1 MPATV
6 NSSLAKRTTDSDPRR
21 LAFKVLLAVETSGAF
36 ADAQLGRALNGARM
50 DPRDRR
56 LATLLVYGTLARQGT
71 LDFTLAAYSKRPL
84 ENVDPDLLVLARM
97 GLFQIAFLDR
107 VPAWAAVDSTVTL
120 ARSANRHGAGFVNAL
135 LRRASDHGLAP
146 VPTGREGLAVEL
158 SHPRW
163 LVDLW
168 IDELGE
174 EQASALMKANNQ
186 PAPTVVRALGDR
198 GRLVDELCERGIE
211 AHASVYAPQA
221 LVLPRAMDLPGLA
234 MAQGEASQL
243 AVVLLDPQAGQRV
256 LDACARPGGKSAYA
270 AQLSGTR
277 GRVVAVDPAAAAAA
291 SIGRTL
297 EAAGV
302 DNVDVVRSAIED
314 FKSEQLFD
322 RVLVDAPCSGL
333 GTLRQHPEVRW
344 RLDLRDIDDL
354 ARRQA
359 SILKAAAGLLKSG
372 GRLVY
377 STCTLSKGENDA
389 VVDAF
394 LAANPEFHQDP
405 AAPPAPLADVMDK
418 DGRMRSFPHT
428 HNMDGFFAVPILR
441 R

>member
-1 MPATV
+1 MG
-6 NSSLAKRTTDSDPRR
+6 KRAADNDPRR
-21 LAFKVLLAVETSGAF
+21 LAFKVLLAVETGGAF
-36 ADAQLGRALNGARM
+36 ADAQLGRALDGARM

-84 ENVDPDLLVLARM
+84 ENIDADLRVLARM

-120 ARSANRHGAGFVNAL
+120 ARGANRHGAGFVNAL
-135 LRRASDHGLAP
+135 LRRASNHGLAP
-146 VPTGREGLAVEL
+146 VPAGREGLVVEL

-174 EQASALMKANNQ
+174 EEASALMEANNQ
-186 PAPTVVRALGDR
+186 SAPTVVRALGDR
-198 GRLVDELCERGIE
+198 GRLIDELCRRGIE
-211 AHASVYAPQA
+211 AHAGAHAPQA

-234 MAQGEASQL
+234 LAQGEASQL
-243 AVVLLDPQAGQRV
+243 TVLLLDPQAGQRV

-277 GRVVAVDPAAAAAA
+277 GRVVAVDPAATAAA

-302 DNVDVVRSAIED
+302 DNVDVVRSSIED

-344 RLDLRDIDDL
+344 RLDPRDIDDL
-354 ARRQA
+354 AQRQA
-359 SILKAAAGLLKSG
+359 SILRAAASLLKSG

-377 STCTLSKGENDA
+377 STCTLSRSENDA

-394 LAANPEFHQDP
+394 LAANPEFYQDP
-405 AAPPAPLADVMDK
+405 APPPPALADVVGK
-418 DGRMRSFPHT
+418 DGRMRSFPHL